1 MRCARDDE
9 SVDAGK
15 CRVVSDGGDSDPQPR
30 IGRDRAGGH
39 RIALAAGR
47 GVRFAGDH
55 RFIHGR
61 TSVNNHA
68 VGRHAAARAHDH
80 EIINAQLRRAHRDGR
95 FTLDPLGFVGQKR
108 REGVERRSGLGER
121 THLDPVPE
129 QHNDHQQREFPPE
142 FELVMQ
148 QPECCAPRC
157 EEGHGDAQGDQQHHA
172 RFAGLDFAH
181 RVRQEWGAAPDIH
194 HGADNRCDPRGPAWY

>member
-1 MRCARDDE
+1 MHEAIEPIAFDY
-9 SVDAGK
+9 VK
-15 CRVVSDGGDSDPQPR
+15 FIIV
-30 IGRDRAGGH
+30 RAGS
-39 RIALAAGR
+39 ALL
-47 GVRFAGDH
+47 FSEY

-108 REGVERRSGLGER
+108 SEGVERRSGLGER

-148 QPECCAPRC
+148 QPGVLGVLPR
-157 EEGHGDAQGDQQHHA
+157 HAAHA
-172 RFAGLDFAH
+172 RARWVKRWLVDQPEVALCQA
-181 RVRQEWGAAPDIH
+181 R
-194 HGADNRCDPRGPAWY
+194 